1 MKNILLLCCLFSFQ
15 AFAYEKHCE
24 NENATV
30 IARLEKELDDCKGNY
45 DVVSS
50 EALIQAHRASA
61 RCMIDVADKLFDNFY
76 VKNNKQVK
84 AHFKNLTKS
93 IYDCFYD
100 NMLASDFA
108 AENHMA
114 AVYSESA
121 EAEATY
127 YIREAVRKY
136 IHNIKAECE
145 EKSF

>member
-1 MKNILLLCCLFSFQ
+1 MLKIINKLKRIL
-15 AFAYEKHCE
+15 
-24 NENATV
+24 
-30 IARLEKELDDCKGNY
+30 
-45 DVVSS
+45 
-50 EALIQAHRASA
+50 
-61 RCMIDVADKLFDNFY
+61 
-76 VKNNKQVK
+76 
-84 AHFKNLTKS
+84 KNLTKS
-93 IYDCFYD
+93 IYDYFYD

>member
-76 VKNNKQVK
+76 VKNMIIFTIICWQVILPPRIIWPQCIVK
-84 AHFKNLTKS
+84 ALK
-93 IYDCFYD
+93 
-100 NMLASDFA
+100 
-108 AENHMA
+108 
-114 AVYSESA
+114 
-121 EAEATY
+121 
-127 YIREAVRKY
+127 RKLL
-136 IHNIKAECE
+136 II
-145 EKSF
+145 

>member
-1 MKNILLLCCLFSFQ
+1 MKNILLLCCLCSFQ

-93 IYDCFYD
+93 IYDYFTIICWQVI
-100 NMLASDFA
+100 LPPRIIWPQCIVKALK
-108 AENHMA
+108 
-114 AVYSESA
+114 
-121 EAEATY
+121 
-127 YIREAVRKY
+127 RKQL
-136 IHNIKAECE
+136 II
-145 EKSF
+145 

>member
-61 RCMIDVADKLFDNFY
+61 RW
-76 VKNNKQVK
+76 
-84 AHFKNLTKS
+84 
-93 IYDCFYD
+93 
-100 NMLASDFA
+100 
-108 AENHMA
+108 
-114 AVYSESA
+114 YSEEHS
-121 EAEATY
+121 Y
-127 YIREAVRKY
+127 DGRLV
-136 IHNIKAECE
+136 
-145 EKSF
+145 

>member
-61 RCMIDVADKLFDNFY
+61 RCMIDVADKL
-76 VKNNKQVK
+76 NKLK
-84 AHFKNLTKS
+84 RILK
-93 IYDCFYD
+93 I
-100 NMLASDFA
+100 
-108 AENHMA
+108 
-114 AVYSESA
+114 
-121 EAEATY
+121 
-127 YIREAVRKY
+127 
-136 IHNIKAECE
+136 
-145 EKSF
+145 